1 MAIKWAVANGNW
13 SSTATW
19 NGGTLPTSA
28 DDVYSN
34 NFTVTIDQNIT
45 VISLNT
51 TATTGVTA
59 GGFFDVSGSR
69 TIVCDTIQPGS
80 QYCLRLFAAANNST
94 VVLTCN
100 TINGSITTA
109 SNNQTGAGIYFAG
122 VSGVSNCNFTINGN
136 IYTKNAPGFVSNGTP
151 TNNTIVING
160 NIYGSDTVSNFSSN
174 SHATMT
180 VNGVIVGGTI
190 GIGFQTTAAT
200 GTVAVTKC
208 TTVNAGQLAL
218 NSTTSTPTVTV
229 KEIEQGVFGAV
240 PIAGYVRL
248 STASGAF
255 YKGVTTGSSTRTLS
269 DPADIAGQV
278 PAQSDVRFGVTYQSG
293 SKTGTAYIPAASSV
307 GFGVPVDNTTG
318 TAALTPASVWDAA
331 TSSLTTSGSIG
342 ERLKNASTVDTT
354 GDQLAALL

>member
-1 MAIKWAVANGNW
+1 MAIRYAVATGNW

-28 DDVYSN
+28 DDVYAN
-34 NFTVTIDQNIT
+34 NFTVTIDQNVT
-45 VISLNT
+45 VLSLNN

-59 GGFFDVSGSR
+59 NGFFDVSGSR
-69 TIVCDTIQPGS
+69 TIVCDTIQAGP
-80 QYCLRLFAAANNST
+80 QYCLRLFSTAASST
-94 VVLTCN
+94 IVLTCN

-109 SNNQTGAGIYFAG
+109 STTQTGAGIYFAG

-136 IYTKNAPGFVSNGTP
+136 IYTKNAPGFFSNGTP
-151 TNNTIVING
+151 TNNTIIVNG
-160 NIYGSDTVSNFSSN
+160 NIYGSDIVANFSTN
-174 SHATMT
+174 SHATIT
-180 VNGVIVGGTI
+180 INGSIIGGTL
-190 GIGFQTTAAT
+190 GIGLQTSAAT
-200 GTVAVTKC
+200 GTVTVTKC
-208 TTVNAGQLAL
+208 ITVNNGVAAL
-218 NSTTSTPTVTV
+218 NSTTTGSVVSV
-229 KEIEQGVFGAV
+229 KEIEQGNFGAV
-240 PIAGYVRL
+240 PISGYVRL
-248 STASGAF
+248 STASGTF
-255 YKGVTTGSSTRTLS
+255 YKGITTGSSTRTLS

-293 SKTGTAYIPAASSV
+293 AKTGSAYIPSPSSV

>member
-1 MAIKWAVANGNW
+1 MAIRYAVANGNW

-34 NFTVTIDQNIT
+34 NFTVTLNQN
-45 VISLNT
+45 VNVLSLQN
-51 TATTGVTA
+51 TATTGVSA
-59 GGFFDVSGSR
+59 GGSFQINGSY
-69 TIVCDTIQPGS
+69 TIVADTITSGAS
-80 QYCLRLFAAANNST
+80 NLFLFTTSNTLITLTANTISSLSALLVNLNNST
-94 VVLTCN
+94 ISLAVNGNIN
-100 TINGSITTA
+100 TFGSCI
-109 SNNQTGAGIYFAG
+109 QL
-122 VSGVSNCNFTINGN
+122 SNCNTFTLNGN
-136 IYTKNAPGFVSNGTP
+136 AIA
-151 TNNTIVING
+151 NTGGYAIFLVTTGIIVING
-160 NIYGSDTVSNFSSN
+160 YCQGGTTIAAFQSQSSNAFSSATITKAISIN
-174 SHATMT
+174 SCFA
-180 VNGVIVGGTI
+180 GVT
-190 GIGFQTTAAT
+190 
-200 GTVAVTKC
+200 
-208 TTVNAGQLAL
+208 
-218 NSTTSTPTVTV
+218 NSNSPCTVTV
-229 KEIEQGVFGAV
+229 KEIEQGVLGAV
-240 PIAGYVRL
+240 PISGFVRL

-293 SKTGTAYIPAASSV
+293 AKTGTAYIPAAASV

>member
-1 MAIKWAVANGNW
+1 MAIRYAVATGNW

-28 DDVYSN
+28 DDVYAN
-34 NFTVTIDQNIT
+34 NFTVTINQNVT
-45 VISLNT
+45 VLSLNT
-51 TATTGVTA
+51 TAATGVNN
-59 GGFFDVSGSR
+59 GGTFTFSSG
-69 TIVCDTIQPGS
+69 TFTVVADTIQAGS
-80 QYCLRLFAAANNST
+80 GPALNISSAGNYTITTNSLNSGIT
-94 VVLTCN
+94 PN
-100 TINGSITTA
+100 AGNGMIINNGSAVVIL
-109 SNNQTGAGIYFAG
+109 NGNVNGNTGAGIDLVNA
-122 VSGVSNCNFTINGN
+122 VSLTINGN
-136 IYTKNAPGFVSNGTP
+136 VIANPSLAVQQRIGSSFLT
-151 TNNTIVING
+151 ING
-160 NIYGSDTVSNFSSN
+160 FCQ
-174 SHATMT
+174 
-180 VNGVIVGGTI
+180 GGTSQNGYNCASASPLI
-190 GIGFQTTAAT
+190 TTIITKAISINNGIS
-200 GTVAVTKC
+200 AVNNPN
-208 TTVNAGQLAL
+208 VLP
-218 NSTTSTPTVTV
+218 SITV

-240 PIAGYVRL
+240 PISGYVRL

-278 PAQSDVRFGVTYQSG
+278 PAETDVRFGVTYQSG
-293 SKTGTAYIPAASSV
+293 SKTGTAYIPAAASV